1 MRRWY
6 VYKEIEGRSRQ
17 WVAIPAREKWWER
30 PQGRRFPQ
38 WDMAMD
44 YATKMA
50 RTERP
55 EDYTRTTSTERLEEV
70 LTALGYRKTTIPEVA
85 GNTEKP

>member
-1 MRRWY
+1 MSRWK
-6 VYKEIEGRSRQ
+6 VYKDREDRWLRWIA
-17 WVAIPAREKWWER
+17 VPAHENWWER
-30 PQGRRFPQ
+30 PRGLRLPC

-55 EDYTRTTSTERLEEV
+55 EDYTRTTSTDRLEEV

>member
-1 MRRWY
+1 
-6 VYKEIEGRSRQ
+6 
-17 WVAIPAREKWWER
+17 
-30 PQGRRFPQ
+30 
-38 WDMAMD
+38 MD

-55 EDYTRTTSTERLEEV
+55 EDYTRTTSTDRLEEV